1 MIQTKKAEIILLG
14 HVTVPSSADDR
25 LRQKPWQ
32 SQEATLTIQP
42 GRRYNTQGGNTGWGQ
57 QTFKPLSVGNQR
69 RDWCGEYVPSIVP
82 KLWCKHTH
90 IRKLGKQK
98 KKYNTCD
105 MAAVW
110 LNTCAVVESSWVK
123 RQHKCQ
129 LLGDKQPE
137 NTGSSFYGGGGRP
150 RQRDQLVVQTAA
162 ASHFSITTVK
172 WWCQG
177 TTREENNNK
186 NN

>member
-1 MIQTKKAEIILLG
+1 MIKTKKSRDHLIGPRHCSFISWWPAPTE
-14 HVTVPSSADDR
+14 
-25 LRQKPWQ
+25 
-32 SQEATLTIQP
+32 TLTVSR
-42 GRRYNTQGGNTGWGQ
+42 GNSGNTGWRYNTQGGNTGWGQ

-129 LLGDKQPE
+129 LLRDKQPE

-150 RQRDQLVVQTAA
+150 RQRDQLVVETAA
-162 ASHFSITTVK
+162 ASHVSIITVK
-172 WWCQG
+172 WWCDGVKEQPKYK
-177 TTREENNNK
+177 RRK
-186 NN
+186 